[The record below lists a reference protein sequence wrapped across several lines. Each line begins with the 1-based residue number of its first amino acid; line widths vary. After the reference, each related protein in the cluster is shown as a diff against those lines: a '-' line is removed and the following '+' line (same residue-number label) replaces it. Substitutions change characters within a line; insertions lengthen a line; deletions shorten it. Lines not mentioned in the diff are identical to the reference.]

1 MADMARVQRP
11 AEVTAEAFLAAV
23 ALLGGDHAAALEVES
38 LAWGEIGLRM
48 RFSPRFLRPGNT
60 ISGPTMFALC
70 DAALWGAVW
79 SATGAALMSVTSD
92 LALHFLRRP
101 GPTDLI
107 AHARVLDVKPSL
119 AYGEVTVRSGDGLD
133 PVCHASGCYVR
144 VASSD
149 GA

>member
-1 MADMARVQRP
+1 MVQRP

-23 ALLGGDHAAALEVES
+23 AQLGGDHASALEVES

-101 GPTDLI
+101 GPADLI
-107 AHARVLDVKPSL
+107 AHARVLDVKAPL
-119 AYGEVTVRSGDGLD
+119 TYGEVMVRSDGVPE
-133 PVCHASGCYVR
+133 PVCRASGCYVR
-144 VASSD
+144 VTPSE
-149 GA
+149 